1 MGEWIYHCKTFG
13 TLKGSTFWC
22 HYRTIKWDVFIS
34 LYFVEWVQLLETNSL
49 YEFLQRFLVLCQ
61 ISRQR
66 GQPKVFLKK
75 IKRHPTVFFPE
86 WILFHLEICQIY
98 VSKMGSNLTIDC
110 DVFQTGVPVR
120 MGSTQRCDLHRPQRL
135 SIYILT
141 RVVREG
147 HEEPAFISPLTCCHF
162 YQSLTYC
169 ISAVHNLVFL
179 VFSGF
184 SLGH

>member
-1 MGEWIYHCKTFG
+1 
-13 TLKGSTFWC
+13 
-22 HYRTIKWDVFIS
+22 
-34 LYFVEWVQLLETNSL
+34 
-49 YEFLQRFLVLCQ
+49 
-61 ISRQR
+61 
-66 GQPKVFLKK
+66 
-75 IKRHPTVFFPE
+75 
-86 WILFHLEICQIY
+86 
-98 VSKMGSNLTIDC
+98 MGSNLTIDC

-184 SLGH
+184 SLGHQKVRFQQTFTLRPCALSFFILGFYFSFCCYDDDDFKMSLKHLRKCTYLKSPIFKKNNFNSPIK